1 MNKFFLLFLVLV
13 LSKTSTAQSIF
24 TTDTFSYTI
33 NLDLSKNR
41 YLKTVPV
48 DLLKGYCKGDWN
60 AYYPKREMNQCL
72 FDDFL
77 QRFNYFQLN
86 IPTNTAFCFQDYCND
101 AYYKEMYQQFTRK
114 LKYKEI
120 VYLDQQHSFMKR
132 EVLWVQVYY
141 SREEYDGWKHYEG
154 PVFWLRELKK
164 SENGILVFNKDFRS
178 DGWTLEKEFN
188 HPSFIVNENKQ
199 KDDKKKIQKTL
210 QLEEY

>member
-33 NLDLSKNR
+33 DLDLSKNR

-77 QRFNYFQLN
+77 HRFNYFQLN

-154 PVFWLRELKK
+154 PVFWLQR
-164 SENGILVFNKDFRS
+164 I
-178 DGWTLEKEFN
+178 
-188 HPSFIVNENKQ
+188 
-199 KDDKKKIQKTL
+199 KKIG
-210 QLEEY
+210 

>member
-101 AYYKEMYQQFTRK
+101 AYYKEMYQQFARK

-120 VYLDQQHSFMKR
+120 VYLDQQHS
-132 EVLWVQVYY
+132 
-141 SREEYDGWKHYEG
+141 
-154 PVFWLRELKK
+154 LKK
-164 SENGILVFNKDFRS
+164 SDNGILVFNKDFRS